1 MTCWLVKRASAG
13 AAVFT
18 PLTMVVGILGF
29 LVVAATSWLKNK
41 MLLKKEVVTTGGN
54 GMEEQN
60 VKCVDL
66 AVVETVQILSAG
78 LLVNGVT
85 AVTIRA

>member
-1 MTCWLVKRASAG
+1 
-13 AAVFT
+13 
-18 PLTMVVGILGF
+18 MVVGILGF

>member
-1 MTCWLVKRASAG
+1 
-13 AAVFT
+13 
-18 PLTMVVGILGF
+18 
-29 LVVAATSWLKNK
+29 
-41 MLLKKEVVTTGGN
+41 
-54 GMEEQN
+54 MEEQN

-66 AVVETVQILSAG
+66 AVVETVQVLSAG